1 MMALC
6 SFSFVACSDDDYI
19 PGKSE
24 LDADRELMTMFR
36 VDDNSNKGDTDPYRC
51 QVVNINDVQLR
62 WYGVDGCAGYEL
74 KWGLQGNVSS
84 GLAEDWE
91 NPKNIEG
98 SVILGPDEL
107 EYLVKDLQY
116 STPYHFAIRT
126 LSKKVRGTTLS
137 GMAMVAVVS
146 GLSIVVLLPNLV
158 MTLRRLL
165 WLTM

>member
-1 MMALC
+1 MKKKFLYIMMALC

-116 STPYHFAIRT
+116 STPYHFAIRDRK
-126 LSKKVRGTTLS
+126 S
-137 GMAMVAVVS
+137 VV
-146 GLSIVVLLPNLV
+146 
-158 MTLRRLL
+158 
-165 WLTM
+165 